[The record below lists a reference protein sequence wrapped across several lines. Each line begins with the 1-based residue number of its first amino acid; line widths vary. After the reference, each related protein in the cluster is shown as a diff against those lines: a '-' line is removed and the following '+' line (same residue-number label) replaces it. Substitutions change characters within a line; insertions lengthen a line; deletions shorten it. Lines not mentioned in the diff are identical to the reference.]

1 MALVGT
7 SPNRLVLGF
16 MLATA
21 FLSMWISNTATAAM
35 MLPIAIAVG
44 EMFRPQDQEGPY
56 EFGIA
61 LMLGMAYAASIGG
74 VATLI
79 GTPPNAILAAA
90 TSEILEVEIGFIQW
104 MAVGLPLVLVM
115 LPLTWFLLVRWL
127 YPPGAI
133 SGDASQIIA
142 GETAALGQASR
153 GEKITAT
160 VFVLT
165 ALAWVVRSEKTIEG
179 VTIPGIQTWAPD
191 VGDATIAMAAA
202 TLLFISPVNWR
213 RGEFTL
219 DWPTA
224 RRIPW
229 GVLVLFGGGLS
240 LARAMD
246 ESGLAA
252 WIGGVVAA
260 LGGVPTV
267 VIVAFVATL
276 VVFLTEVTSN
286 TATATMAMPIMAGAA
301 IGLGIDPIVAMSA
314 AALSASMAFM
324 LPVATPPNA
333 IVFGSGYLTIP
344 QMTRAGF
351 VLNLCAI
358 VLITIAGTTLVP
370 LVLGG

>member
-1 MALVGT
+1 
-7 SPNRLVLGF
+7 
-16 MLATA
+16 
-21 FLSMWISNTATAAM
+21 
-35 MLPIAIAVG
+35 
-44 EMFRPQDQEGPY
+44 
-56 EFGIA
+56 
-61 LMLGMAYAASIGG
+61 
-74 VATLI
+74 
-79 GTPPNAILAAA
+79 
-90 TSEILEVEIGFIQW
+90 
-104 MAVGLPLVLVM
+104 
-115 LPLTWFLLVRWL
+115 
-127 YPPGAI
+127 
-133 SGDASQIIA
+133 
-142 GETAALGQASR
+142 
-153 GEKITAT
+153 
-160 VFVLT
+160 
-165 ALAWVVRSEKTIEG
+165 
-179 VTIPGIQTWAPD
+179 
-191 VGDATIAMAAA
+191 MAAA
-202 TLLFISPVNWR
+202 TLLFIIPVNWR